1 MKITHHPAAESLM
14 SCSAGSMPEAFAAV
28 MASHMSVC
36 PCCLKDLATMEQIGT
51 ALFESLAPSPV
62 TRPAPVMALRGGE
75 GDLVEPELL
84 SAAGDVPAPL
94 ASVVGPHLDDI
105 AWKRVSPGVW
115 HYPIELVDE
124 QRGDLR
130 LVKVAAGQCLP
141 EHGHSG
147 SELTLVLRGSYTDAS
162 GRFSVGD
169 VADLSIDT
177 EHRPIA
183 DQTEGCIC
191 LIATEGRMKF
201 RSIMARV
208 IQPFTSF

>member
-28 MASHMSVC
+28 MASHMSIC
-36 PCCLKDLATMEQIGT
+36 SCCQKDLAVMEQVGT
-51 ALFESLAPSPV
+51 ILFESLTPSPV
-62 TRPAPVMALRGGE
+62 TRTAPVIAMRGGE
-75 GDLVEPELL
+75 ADRVELEPFGTV
-84 SAAGDVPAPL
+84 GDVPASL
-94 ASVVGPHLDDI
+94 APVVGPHLDDI

-115 HYPIELVDE
+115 HYPIELTDE

-147 SELTLVLRGSYTDAS
+147 SEMTLVLRGSYTDAS
-162 GRFSVGD
+162 GRYNVGD

-183 DQTEGCIC
+183 DQNEGCIC

-201 RSIMARV
+201 RSVMARV